1 MVGAWAVDFKAC
13 ANWEVMI
20 VISSNDF
27 RNGVSIDLD
36 GDAFIVVD
44 FQHVKPGKGS
54 AFVRTKLKNVRTG
67 GVVERTFAAGEKV
80 PTAHLERK
88 QMQYLYNDGD
98 YVFMDNQTYE
108 QMSLTADQIGPKLK
122 YLKENMDLYI
132 LFFKGDILGVDF
144 PPQVELTVVQTDP
157 GIPGATATGGTKPA
171 VTDTGATVKVP
182 IFINEGDV
190 IRVNTETNEYIE
202 RV

>member
-1 MVGAWAVDFKAC
+1 M
-13 ANWEVMI
+13 
-20 VISSNDF
+20 ISSNDF

-36 GDAFIVVD
+36 GEAFVVVD

-80 PTAHLERK
+80 PKAHLERK
-88 QMQYLYNDGD
+88 QMQDLYNDGD
-98 YVFMDNQTYE
+98 YVFMDNNTYD
-108 QMSLTADQIGPKLK
+108 QMTLTAEQIGPKLK

-132 LFFKGDILGVDF
+132 LFFKGAILGVDF
-144 PPQVELTVVQTDP
+144 PPQVELTITETEP
-157 GIPGATATGGTKPA
+157 GIKGDTATGGTKPA
-171 VTDTGATVKVP
+171 TTETGAIIKVP
-182 IFINEGDV
+182 FFINEGDV
-190 IRVNTETNEYIE
+190 IRVNTETGEYIE

>member
-1 MVGAWAVDFKAC
+1 M
-13 ANWEVMI
+13 
-20 VISSNDF
+20 ISSNDF

-80 PTAHLERK
+80 PKAHLERK

-98 YVFMDNQTYE
+98 YVFMDNQSYE
-108 QMSLTADQIGPKLK
+108 QMSLTADQIGSKLK